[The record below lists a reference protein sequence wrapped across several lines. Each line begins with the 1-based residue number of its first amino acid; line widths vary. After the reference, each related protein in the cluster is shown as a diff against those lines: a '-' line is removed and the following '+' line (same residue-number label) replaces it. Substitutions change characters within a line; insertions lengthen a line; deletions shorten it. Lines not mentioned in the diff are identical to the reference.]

1 MAIVTQPA
9 RRSTFISLV
18 LFECNIASVFNAN
31 GIAYNNVT
39 RRIVPKERFW
49 NFEMKKM
56 ARKINKQF
64 YLFVQWMNIKQKL
77 DQM

>member
-39 RRIVPKERFW
+39 RRIVPRERFW

-56 ARKINKQF
+56 ARKMNKQF